1 MNKDNFQD
9 QIEELRVGF
18 EGEIFVD
25 EASRILY
32 ATDASAYREKPLGVA
47 RPRHAADISRL
58 IAFARETGTPLIPRT
73 AGTSLAGQVVGNGLV
88 VDVSRYLTAILEF
101 NAEERWVR
109 VQPGVILDELNAF
122 ASRHGLFF
130 GPETSTSSRCMMGG
144 MVGNNSCGAHSIL
157 YGSTRDHVIS
167 VKGFLSDGSEV
178 EFRDL
183 TPEEFQEKC
192 SGETLENKI
201 YRQVRDILSDP
212 LNQEEIRKE
221 YPDPRIH
228 RRNTGYA
235 LDLLLNMEPFH
246 LQNQKETQNSKSVN
260 QSINQSF
267 THSLI
272 HSFTHSLNLAKLISG
287 SEGTLMFMTEI
298 KLNLVPLP
306 PKEKALIC
314 VHCRTVEE
322 SLEANLVALKYS
334 PGSVELMDKPIMD
347 CTKDNITQR
356 QNRFFIEGDPG
367 AILIIEFARETRD
380 EIMTIYH
387 DLVEEMK
394 SQGLGYH
401 YPIVFP
407 PDLKKVWDLRKAGL
421 GVLSNY
427 PGDRKPV
434 PVIEDT
440 AVHPENL
447 PAYIDE
453 FNKMMAGLGLDCVYY
468 AHIGSGEL
476 HLRPVL
482 NLKDPGDVELFHTVA
497 FETAKIVKKFRG
509 SLSGEHG
516 DGRLRGE
523 FIPFMLGE
531 HNYGLFREIKS
542 LWDPHHIF
550 NPGKITDTP
559 KMNTSLRFE
568 PGKPAREIATVFDFS
583 HNHGI
588 LQAAEQCNGSGD
600 CRNTVITG
608 RWMCPSYMAA
618 KEENTTTR
626 ARANI
631 LREFL
636 TNSSKENPFDHK
648 EIYEVMDLCLSCK
661 ACKAECP
668 SNVDIAKLK
677 AEFLQHYY
685 DANGIPLR
693 SRLIANI
700 TSINKLGSIVPG
712 LFNFFQK
719 NRFFSG
725 ITKNTLG
732 FAQKRDIPLLYSTTL
747 RAWAASYDGRREKA
761 EASESEPSQSLLVG
775 LLLNTGEI
783 NKTGFSDDHMHTA
796 SDQPAAP
803 SGSKPGKAG
812 TTHPAAARSRTGR
825 KTVYLFADEFTNFN
839 DVEIGIKAIK
849 LLNALGYRVVIPDHE
864 ESGRTFLSKGLIRK
878 AKKLANANVSKLK
891 DLITADTPLI
901 GIEPSAILTFR
912 DEYPDLVDPELKE
925 AALHLAKHAVM
936 FDEFVVNELQNA
948 NSGIRHWPL
957 GIREKQSDTESVDH
971 SVNQSFSQPINQSIS
986 QSINQSISHSVNQ
999 SISQSVNQF
1008 FTDKPLKIL
1017 LHGHCHQKALASVET
1032 TKKMLSIPVN
1042 YQVEEIKSGC
1052 CGMAGSF
1059 GYEKEHY
1066 DLSMKVGEL
1075 VLFPAVRKAP
1085 EEVVIVAPGTSCRH
1099 QIRDG
1104 TGRRAYHPVEVL
1116 YEALLE
1122 KV

>member
-1 MNKDNFQD
+1 MIKQAHYLLHTEMKKENFQD
-9 QIEELRVGF
+9 QIEKLRAVF
-18 EGEIFVD
+18 EGEILLD
-25 EASRILY
+25 ETNRILY

-47 RPRHAADISRL
+47 RPRHAADIAKL
-58 IAFARETGTPLIPRT
+58 IGFACETGTPLIPRT
-73 AGTSLAGQVVGNGLV
+73 AGTSLAGQVVGSGLV
-88 VDVSRYLTAILEF
+88 VDVSRYMTAILEF
-101 NAEERWVR
+101 NINEHWVR
-109 VQPGVILDELNAF
+109 VQPGVILDELNLF
-122 ASRHGLFF
+122 ASKHGLFF

-178 EFRDL
+178 EFKEL
-183 TPEEFQEKC
+183 KPEEFHEKC
-192 SGETLENKI
+192 SGDKLENKI
-201 YRQVRDILSDP
+201 YRQIRDILSDP
-212 LNQEEIRKE
+212 VNQEEIMKE

-235 LDLLLNMEPFH
+235 LDLLLRTEPFSKGI
-246 LQNQKETQNSKSVN
+246 QNAHSGIRHWPSGIRENQSDTQSINQSTNPSIPQSVN
-260 QSINQSF
+260 QSINQSVNHSF

-272 HSFTHSLNLAKLISG
+272 HSFTQSFNLSKLIAG
-287 SEGTLMFMTEI
+287 SEGTLMFITEI
-298 KLNLVPLP
+298 RLNLVPLP

-322 SLEANLVALKYS
+322 SLEANLVVLKYS

-367 AILIIEFARETRD
+367 AILIIEFARETKQ
-380 EIMTIYH
+380 EITTISH
-387 DLVEEMK
+387 DLVEELK
-394 SQGLGYH
+394 TKNLGYH
-401 YPIVFP
+401 YPVVFP

-453 FNKMMAGLGLDCVYY
+453 FNQMMKRLNLDCVYY
-468 AHIGSGEL
+468 AHVGSGEL

-497 FETAKIVKKFRG
+497 LETAKIVKKYRG

-523 FIPFMLGE
+523 FIPFMLGA
-531 HNYGLFREIKS
+531 HNYSLFREIKS
-542 LWDPHHIF
+542 LWDPHQIF

-568 PGKPAREIATVFDFS
+568 PGQPVREIATVFDFS

-588 LQAAEQCNGSGD
+588 LRAAEQCNGSGD
-600 CRNTVITG
+600 CRNTILTG
-608 RWMCPSYMAA
+608 RWMCPSYMVSG
-618 KEENTTTR
+618 EENTTTR

-636 TNSSKENPFDHK
+636 THSSKENPFDHK

-685 DANGIPLR
+685 DANGISLR
-693 SRLIANI
+693 SWLIAYI
-700 TSINKLGSIVPG
+700 TSVNRLGSLLPG
-712 LFNFFQK
+712 VFNFFLK
-719 NRFFSG
+719 NNLIAGF
-725 ITKNTLG
+725 TKKILG
-732 FAQKRDIPLLYSTTL
+732 FAPARNIPLLYSSTL
-747 RAWAASYDGRREKA
+747 RLWSAKHNQGSIQTRQKENEKTDGGNR
-761 EASESEPSQSLLVG
+761 SE
-775 LLLNTGEI
+775 T
-783 NKTGFSDDHMHTA
+783 TSDIT
-796 SDQPAAP
+796 
-803 SGSKPGKAG
+803 KV
-812 TTHPAAARSRTGR
+812 
-825 KTVYLFADEFTNFN
+825 VYLFADEFTNFN

-849 LLNALGYRVVIPDHE
+849 LLNALGYRVLIPDHE

-891 DLITADTPLI
+891 DLITEDTPLI

-912 DEYPDLVDPELKE
+912 DEYPDMVDPELKE
-925 AALHLAKHAVM
+925 AALNLAKNVVM
-936 FDEFVVNELQNA
+936 FDEFVVNEVQNA
-948 NSGIRHWPL
+948 KCKMQNAYSGIRHWPS
-957 GIREKQSDTESVDH
+957 GIREKQSDTRSVD
-971 SVNQSFSQPINQSIS
+971 Q
-986 QSINQSISHSVNQ
+986 SVNQ
-999 SISQSVNQF
+999 SISQSVNQSINQF

-1017 LHGHCHQKALASVET
+1017 LHGHCHQKALGST
-1032 TKKMLSIPVN
+1032 DSTKKMLSIPVN

-1066 DLSMKVGEL
+1066 ELSMKIGEL

-1085 EEVVIVAPGTSCRH
+1085 EAVVIVAPGTSCRH
-1099 QIRDG
+1099 QIKDG
-1104 TGRRAYHPVEVL
+1104 TGRRAYHPIEVL
-1116 YEALLE
+1116 YDALVE

>member
-1 MNKDNFQD
+1 MNKDNYQD
-9 QIEELRVGF
+9 QIEKLRVGF

-47 RPRHAADISRL
+47 RPRHANDISRL
-58 IAFARETGTPLIPRT
+58 IDFARETGTPLIPRT

-122 ASRHGLFF
+122 ASRHGLYF

-192 SGETLENKI
+192 SGETLENRI
-201 YRQVRDILSDP
+201 YRQIREILSNSV
-212 LNQEEIRKE
+212 NQEEIRKE

-235 LDLLLNMEPFH
+235 LDLLLGMEPFRS
-246 LQNQKETQNSKSVN
+246 EVQNSKFKIQNSKFPD
-260 QSINQSF
+260 QSINQSISQSINNSGSRQQAIGNTIDQSGNHSF
-267 THSLI
+267 TQSLNHSSTHSLN
-272 HSFTHSLNLAKLISG
+272 HSFNLAKLISG

-347 CTKDNITQR
+347 CTKNNITQR

-367 AILIIEFARETRD
+367 AILIIEFARETRE
-380 EIMTIYH
+380 EIMTIYR
-387 DLVEEMK
+387 DLVEEMR
-394 SQGLGYH
+394 SLSLGYH

-453 FNKMMAGLGLDCVYY
+453 FNKMMAGLGLACVYY

-583 HNHGI
+583 LNHGI
-588 LQAAEQCNGSGD
+588 LRAAEQCNGSGD

-636 TNSSKENPFDHK
+636 TNSSKENPFDHR

-693 SRLIANI
+693 SGLIANI
-700 TSINKLGSIVPG
+700 TSINRLGSLAPA

-719 NRFFSG
+719 NRFISG
-725 ITKNTLG
+725 TTKNMLG
-732 FAQKRDIPLLYSTTL
+732 FAPKRDIPLLYSSTL
-747 RAWAASYDGRREKA
+747 RVWAHRHSQVVHDTPPFDKSPQSDTIKEPAGIS
-761 EASESEPSQSLLVG
+761 SE
-775 LLLNTGEI
+775 
-783 NKTGFSDDHMHTA
+783 NK
-796 SDQPAAP
+796 
-803 SGSKPGKAG
+803 GKK
-812 TTHPAAARSRTGR
+812 SRV
-825 KTVYLFADEFTNFN
+825 VYLFADEFTNFN
-839 DVEIGIKAIK
+839 DVEIGIKAIRM
-849 LLNALGYRVVIPDHE
+849 LNAFGYRVIIPDHE

-925 AALHLAKHAVM
+925 AALNLAKHAVM
-936 FDEFVVNELQNA
+936 FDEFVVKENSKFKVQN
-948 NSGIRHWPL
+948 S
-957 GIREKQSDTESVDH
+957 QSKDQ
-971 SVNQSFSQPINQSIS
+971 SVNQSIDQSIS
-986 QSINQSISHSVNQ
+986 QSINHSVSQSIQ
-999 SISQSVNQF
+999 SL

-1042 YQVEEIKSGC
+1042 YSVEEIRSGC

-1066 DLSMKVGEL
+1066 GLSMKVGEL
-1075 VLFPAVRKAP
+1075 VLFPAVRKAT
-1085 EEVVIVAPGTSCRH
+1085 EEMVIVAPGTSCRH
-1099 QIRDG
+1099 QIKDG
-1104 TGRRAYHPVEVL
+1104 TGRRAFHPIEVL
-1116 YEALLE
+1116 YDALLE